1 MKKYRSRTAFQR
13 ALSALLCLSMVL
25 SLVNGIGLS
34 GLQSVTQNV
43 NAEEGAAGTADKDEY
58 ANETLLSRW
67 SDNAYKS
74 AARPLYSGIGNTFG
88 GL

>member
-43 NAEEGAAGTADKDEY
+43 NAEEGAAEAADTNEY
-58 ANETLLSRW
+58 ENETLLSRW